1 MLKAVKI
8 FISNSLSFPSFVA
21 LSIEEVVNSYFQLV
35 ENSSLTIDFNKST
48 SFNLKLFALV
58 IYTSSGISSTVLY
71 LEWVL
76 ANNSLI
82 DSTAL
87 VIAVLYL

>member
-1 MLKAVKI
+1 M
-8 FISNSLSFPSFVA
+8 FISNSLSL
-21 LSIEEVVNSYFQLV
+21 LSLVDLSTEEVVNSYFQLV
-35 ENSSLTIDFNKST
+35 EYSSLTIAFNKST
-48 SFNLKLFALV
+48 SFNLKFLALV
-58 IYTSSGISSTVLY
+58 LNTSSGISSTDLY
-71 LEWVL
+71 LEWEL